1 MKLLVVEGWR
11 MSCHSYALVNQ
22 HQLLHLLED
31 ARFRIAHRDL
41 PFFDARWAAVDCGLG
56 ADAKARLAAI
66 ASPPAESRADVT
78 YRISY
83 PFRLHAGA
91 GRVFVFGTCEIDRT
105 LPQHCVGADGRAESA
120 DPSAVD
126 IVTPSSWS
134 QRAFLAAGFSPNRVH
149 VIPHGIDP
157 ALASPC
163 PEEART
169 RMRQWLRLSEG
180 QFGFL
185 NVGAM
190 TWNKGVGPLIAAF
203 AVHRRSHPSSVLI
216 LKGGDALYGNH
227 FQVSMDEAGRL
238 RREARDPTLTDSI
251 RYISQNLPCEIL
263 WCLYRSVDAYVSS
276 YRAEGFN
283 LPVLEA
289 MAAELPVLV
298 TRGGATDDFC
308 DEQTSFKIEADR
320 TRAQLGVYLEPRV
333 ESIADQMSRM
343 VEDAAGRSSR
353 ARRAREYAV
362 ENLPWKRVAAQLAQL
377 LDSEAS

>member
-1 MKLLVVEGWR
+1 
-11 MSCHSYALVNQ
+11 
-22 HQLLHLLED
+22 
-31 ARFRIAHRDL
+31 
-41 PFFDARWAAVDCGLG
+41 
-56 ADAKARLAAI
+56 
-66 ASPPAESRADVT
+66 
-78 YRISY
+78 
-83 PFRLHAGA
+83 
-91 GRVFVFGTCEIDRT
+91 
-105 LPQHCVGADGRAESA
+105 
-120 DPSAVD
+120 
-126 IVTPSSWS
+126 
-134 QRAFLAAGFSPNRVH
+134 
-149 VIPHGIDP
+149 
-157 ALASPC
+157 
-163 PEEART
+163 
-169 RMRQWLRLSEG
+169 
-180 QFGFL
+180 
-185 NVGAM
+185 
-190 TWNKGVGPLIAAF
+190 
-203 AVHRRSHPSSVLI
+203 
-216 LKGGDALYGNH
+216 
-227 FQVSMDEAGRL
+227 MDEAGRL

-320 TRAQLGVYLEPRV
+320 TRAQLGEYLEPRV